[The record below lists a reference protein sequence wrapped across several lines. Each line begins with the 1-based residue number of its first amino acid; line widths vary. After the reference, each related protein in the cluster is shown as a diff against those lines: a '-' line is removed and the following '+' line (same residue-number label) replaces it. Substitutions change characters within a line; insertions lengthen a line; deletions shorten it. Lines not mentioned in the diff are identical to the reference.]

1 MQEPRLSLPGL
12 PSPTLPTL
20 ALAALFA
27 CGCTGGDD
35 DDSAPAGDDDDDAVA
50 TFEPSLEYRGSVAVL
65 RVGGSFYDMG
75 FQQGTLLRE
84 ELLAGAEWIEG
95 SEMAL
100 LEPLAEYHGLL
111 EYAYSSSYSEVVDEC
126 QGMVDAMDDELWSMN
141 RCMLLA
147 WGDVS
152 LEYINQNTGCSQF
165 VAGGDAT
172 ADGTLIHGRNL
183 DWTEVRHIIDHPTLI
198 VRFPEDGMPNVVF
211 GFPGGVSTYQGINEA
226 GISIAQNEAHGLAD
240 AFLEGRAHSQIER
253 RILREA
259 TSLDDVAAILD
270 EEIHGSA
277 EMFVVADGNSG
288 RAAVFEMAVDGVERV
303 ELDSND
309 VAWATNHFVVSDDL
323 HMTPSVNSTA
333 RYERL
338 RQLLDPSED
347 DTLHGTI
354 DLDAAA
360 AILRDTTD
368 GHTGETASPDLSDGA
383 DTVANNGCIQSIIF
397 APQQRTLYL
406 AEGDIPVPQNAF
418 VGFTLDEL
426 FSVEGAVGAEPA
438 VIE

>member
-1 MQEPRLSLPGL
+1 MRHPKLLTF
-12 PSPTLPTL
+12 PT
-20 ALAALFA
+20 ALLTAAFLTT
-27 CGCTGGDD
+27 GCTGGDD
-35 DDSAPAGDDDDDAVA
+35 DDSAPAGDDDDTVA

-75 FQQGTLLRE
+75 YQQGTLLRE

-100 LEPLAEYHGLL
+100 LEPLAEYHGLVD
-111 EYAYSSSYSEVVDEC
+111 YAYSSSYPEVVEEC
-126 QGMVDAMDDELWSMN
+126 QGMVDAMDDELWSMD

-152 LEYINQNTGCSQF
+152 LEYINQNLGCSQF

-172 ADGTLIHGRNL
+172 VDGSLIHGRNL
-183 DWTEVRHIIDHPTLI
+183 DWSEVRHIIDHPTLI
-198 VRFPEDGMPNVVF
+198 VRFPDEGMPNVVF
-211 GFPGGVSTYQGINEA
+211 GFPGGVATYQGINQA
-226 GISIAQNEAHGLAD
+226 GISIAQNEAHGTAD

-259 TSLDDVAAILD
+259 ASLDDVAAIID

-303 ELDSND
+303 ELDSD
-309 VAWATNHFVVSDDL
+309 GVVWATNHFAGAEEL
-323 HMTPSVNSTA
+323 HLSPSINSTS

-338 RQLLDPSED
+338 RQLLDPDEAE
-347 DTLHGTI
+347 TVHGSI
-354 DLDAAA
+354 DLDTAA

-397 APQQRTLYL
+397 APEQRTLYL
-406 AEGDIPVPQNAF
+406 AEGDIPIPQNPF

-426 FSVEGAVGAEPA
+426 FELEGAAGAEPGQ
-438 VIE
+438 ID